1 MIQHNYIRNVATLE
15 LDQEKCTGCGLCTIV
30 CPHAVLVISCKK
42 AQIIQRDA
50 CMECGACSTNC
61 PFAAIS
67 VQAGVGCAAAILRGK
82 MVDGKLVCD
91 CDCC

>member
-1 MIQHNYIRNVATLE
+1 MQHNYIRNVVTLE
-15 LDQEKCTGCGLCTIV
+15 LEQDKCTGCGLCTIV
-30 CPHAVLVISCKK
+30 CPHGVLEVRDKK
-42 AQIIQRDA
+42 AHIIQRDA

>member
-1 MIQHNYIRNVATLE
+1 MQHNYIRNVATLE

-30 CPHAVLVISCKK
+30 CPHAVLAIRDKK
-42 AQIIQRDA
+42 AQIMQRDA

-61 PFAAIS
+61 PFAAIR
-67 VQAGVGCAAAILRGK
+67 VQVGVGCAAAILRGK
-82 MVDGKLVCD
+82 MVDGQLVCD

>member
-1 MIQHNYIRNVATLE
+1 MQHNYIRNVATLE
-15 LDQEKCTGCGLCTIV
+15 LDQEKCTGCGMCTIV
-30 CPHAVLVISCKK
+30 CPHAVLAISDKK

>member
-30 CPHAVLVISCKK
+30 CPHAVLAISDKK

>member
-1 MIQHNYIRNVATLE
+1 MIQHNYIRNGATLE

-30 CPHAVLVISCKK
+30 CPHAVLAISDKK

>member
-1 MIQHNYIRNVATLE
+1 MQHNYIRNVATLE

-30 CPHAVLVISCKK
+30 CPHAVLAISDKK

-82 MVDGKLVCD
+82 IVDGKLVCD